1 MKLTMENV
9 LSYDKTFGKHK
20 VGAVIGYT
28 IEKTDWVQSAMSK
41 KDFISNDTPVFDAGN
56 VLINPEKPD
65 VPLNKNDAFQ
75 KVQKRRVQEKR

>member
-1 MKLTMENV
+1 MI
-9 LSYDKTFGKHK
+9 KHSESTK

-56 VLINPEKPD
+56 VLTSNWRI
-65 VPLNKNDAFQ
+65 
-75 KVQKRRVQEKR
+75 

>member
-41 KDFISNDTPVFDAGN
+41 KISLVMIHLFSMQEMFLHQLED
-56 VLINPEKPD
+56 
-65 VPLNKNDAFQ
+65 LNLLM
-75 KVQKRRVQEKR
+75 